1 MPASLPRTLI
11 HHLFAATLVFSP
23 LASTEAQA
31 QLPPVQNSVPATPGT
46 TSGTPG
52 TVAATTPP
60 APALPMLNATFGG
73 RTQQV
78 QVEDLANPMVV
89 IDTNRGS
96 MLFELFPKE
105 APQIVAN
112 FLGLAD
118 GSKAWVDPLTATE
131 VQRPFYDGL
140 AFHRVV
146 KDALI
151 QGGSPTPDG
160 QGYPGFFLPDE
171 INAASLGL
179 DRMSVLDQSGEP
191 NPVLGIRDQE
201 DFQEGL
207 LKPLYDSLG
216 IRSTAQLETRVSE
229 VDQKLRAL
237 TVQQLFE
244 LRGYHYRGDLVS
256 RAPVRGVI
264 AMASTAPD
272 QNGSQF
278 FITLA
283 DADWLLGRHTVFG
296 KIRAGLEVLDT
307 IGRANVDAAD
317 RPQPEITIMSVRTL
331 PR

>member
-1 MPASLPRTLI
+1 MPASLPRTLVR
-11 HHLFAATLVFSP
+11 HLFAAALVFSP
-23 LASTEAQA
+23 LASSQA
-31 QLPPVQNSVPATPGT
+31 QVPLPTAQSGLPATTAAAAP
-46 TSGTPG
+46 
-52 TVAATTPP
+52 VAPS
-60 APALPMLNATFGG
+60 LPMLTATFGG

-89 IDTNRGS
+89 IETNRGS

-105 APQIVAN
+105 APATVAN

-118 GSKAWVDPLTATE
+118 GSKAWVDPITSEE
-131 VQRPFYDGL
+131 VRRPFYDGL

-191 NPVLGIRDQE
+191 NPVLGIRNQE

-216 IRSTAQLETRVSE
+216 IRSTAQLETRISE

-244 LRGYHYRGDLVS
+244 LRGYHYRSDLVS

-264 AMASTAPD
+264 AMASTKPD

-278 FITLA
+278 FITLN

-296 KIRAGLEVLDT
+296 KIRAGMDVLDA
-307 IGRANVDAAD
+307 IGRANVDFENH
-317 RPQPEITIMSVRTL
+317 PQPEVTILSIKAL